1 MKGSCLCG
9 AVAFEVDKIPE
20 SYRAC
25 HCTACRKSGG
35 HYWSAFSVANEDFR
49 FTEDRGLKWYRSSDW
64 AERGF
69 CKECGASLFFKPLGK
84 GIIEVAPGSIDGPTG
99 TMLAGHI
106 FVGSKGDYYEL
117 ADGLPQRKD

>member
-25 HCTACRKSGG
+25 HCTSCRKSGG
-35 HYWSAFSVANEDFR
+35 HYWSAFSVDSADFR

-69 CKECGASLFFKPLGK
+69 CKECGASLFFRPLGK
-84 GIIEVAPGSIDGPTG
+84 DIIEVAPGSIDGPTG

-106 FVGSKGDYYEL
+106 FVSFKGDYYEL
-117 ADGLPQRKD
+117 ADGLPQRQD

>member
-25 HCTACRKSGG
+25 HCNACRKSGG
-35 HYWSAFSVANEDFR
+35 HYWSAFSVANDDFR

-69 CKECGASLFFKPLGK
+69 CKECGLQGRLLRTRGRASATTGLGRK
-84 GIIEVAPGSIDGPTG
+84 TWQ
-99 TMLAGHI
+99 I
-106 FVGSKGDYYEL
+106 FRQQR
-117 ADGLPQRKD
+117 GL

>member
-35 HYWSAFSVANEDFR
+35 HYWSAFPVDNADFR

-69 CKECGASLFFKPLGK
+69 CKECGASLFFRPLGK
-84 GIIEVAPGSIDGPTG
+84 GIIEVASGSIDGPTG

-106 FVGSKGDYYEL
+106 FVGLKGDYYEL
-117 ADGLPQRKD
+117 ADGLPQRQD